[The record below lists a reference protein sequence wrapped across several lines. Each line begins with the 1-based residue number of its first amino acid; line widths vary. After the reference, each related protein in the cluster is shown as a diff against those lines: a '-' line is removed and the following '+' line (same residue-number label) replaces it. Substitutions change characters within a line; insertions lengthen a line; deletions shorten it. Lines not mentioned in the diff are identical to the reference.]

1 MHNLIFHIISR
12 YIIHLLIKY
21 PNRAIGSTDRADL
34 KGPSGLPII
43 GNLLLIRRSENY
55 LTFLYDLFLKY
66 GNVVTFTLP
75 QFGRVIL
82 LNSPSHIEW
91 FLKENFENYV
101 KGEIGLKMMRE
112 FFGDGIFG
120 SNGEMWK
127 FHRKIT
133 NQLFTTKNF
142 REIFCK
148 VFEQETKTALN
159 ILNDAA
165 NKDDTI
171 DLQDLFYRFTL
182 NTFGKISFGIDMK
195 CLEQLSK
202 PLHFAIAFDYVQL
215 AMSQRR
221 ENPFW
226 TFTEIFSETGRRIR
240 KEIKYLDE
248 FAYNII
254 KERKSKKAN
263 DSASSSNVSGD
274 VLKLFMDARKD
285 NGEMLTDKELRDTK
299 FFPNKYEFFR
309 ISFGID
315 MKCLEQLSKPLH
327 FAIAFDYVQLAMS
340 QRRENPFWT
349 FTEIF
354 SETGRRIRK
363 EIKYLDEFAYNIIKE
378 RKSKKAND
386 SASSSNVSG
395 DVLKLFMD
403 ARKDNGRDTTA
414 NALTWMMYS
423 LMTNPSVEDTLV
435 REVNQLLSS
444 EENQIPTF
452 DSIKNFHYGEAT
464 LYETLRLYPAV
475 PKNSKVCVKHDIL
488 PDGTHVYPGENVAW
502 SPWCMG
508 RDKSI
513 WGENALQFYPDRF
526 LTSEGVLKPS
536 QFKFPAFHAGPRIC
550 LGQQFATVEA
560 LTLATSMLKKFRFEL
575 IPGQESPPPYIS
587 SITLPMK
594 NPLLVK

>member
-1 MHNLIFHIISR
+1 FHIISG

-127 FHRKIT
+127 FHQKIT

-171 DLQDLFYRFTL
+171 DLHIYFEYIWKVT
-182 NTFGKISFGIDMK
+182 
-195 CLEQLSK
+195 
-202 PLHFAIAFDYVQL
+202 FDYVQL

-263 DSASSSNVSGD
+263 DSASSSNVS
-274 VLKLFMDARKD
+274 
-285 NGEMLTDKELRDTK
+285 
-299 FFPNKYEFFR
+299 
-309 ISFGID
+309 
-315 MKCLEQLSKPLH
+315 
-327 FAIAFDYVQLAMS
+327 
-340 QRRENPFWT
+340 
-349 FTEIF
+349 
-354 SETGRRIRK
+354 
-363 EIKYLDEFAYNIIKE
+363 
-378 RKSKKAND
+378 
-386 SASSSNVSG
+386 
-395 DVLKLFMD
+395 
-403 ARKDNGRDTTA
+403 GRDTTA

-550 LGQQFATVEA
+550 LRQQFATVEA
-560 LTLATSMLKKFRFEL
+560 LTLVTSMLKKYRFEL

-594 NPLLVK
+594 NPLLVKVDGLDGSGIASS

>member
-1 MHNLIFHIISR
+1 FHIISG

-285 NGEMLTDKELRDTK
+285 NGEMT
-299 FFPNKYEFFR
+299 
-309 ISFGID
+309 
-315 MKCLEQLSKPLH
+315 
-327 FAIAFDYVQLAMS
+327 
-340 QRRENPFWT
+340 
-349 FTEIF
+349 
-354 SETGRRIRK
+354 
-363 EIKYLDEFAYNIIKE
+363 
-378 RKSKKAND
+378 
-386 SASSSNVSG
+386 
-395 DVLKLFMD
+395 
-403 ARKDNGRDTTA
+403 
-414 NALTWMMYS
+414 
-423 LMTNPSVEDTLV
+423 
-435 REVNQLLSS
+435 
-444 EENQIPTF
+444 
-452 DSIKNFHYGEAT
+452 
-464 LYETLRLYPAV
+464 
-475 PKNSKVCVKHDIL
+475 
-488 PDGTHVYPGENVAW
+488 
-502 SPWCMG
+502 
-508 RDKSI
+508 
-513 WGENALQFYPDRF
+513 
-526 LTSEGVLKPS
+526 
-536 QFKFPAFHAGPRIC
+536 
-550 LGQQFATVEA
+550 
-560 LTLATSMLKKFRFEL
+560 
-575 IPGQESPPPYIS
+575 
-587 SITLPMK
+587 
-594 NPLLVK
+594 

>member
-1 MHNLIFHIISR
+1 MILTIILTVFTIISG
-12 YIIHLLIKY
+12 YIINLLIKY

-55 LTFLYDLFLKY
+55 LTFLNDLFLKY

-112 FFGDGIFG
+112 FFGDGIF
-120 SNGEMWK
+120 
-127 FHRKIT
+127 
-133 NQLFTTKNF
+133 
-142 REIFCK
+142 

-159 ILNDAA
+159 ILNDVA

-226 TFTEIFSETGRRIR
+226 TFTEIFSETGRKIR

-263 DSASSSNVSGD
+263 DSASSSNVS
-274 VLKLFMDARKD
+274 
-285 NGEMLTDKELRDTK
+285 
-299 FFPNKYEFFR
+299 
-309 ISFGID
+309 
-315 MKCLEQLSKPLH
+315 
-327 FAIAFDYVQLAMS
+327 
-340 QRRENPFWT
+340 
-349 FTEIF
+349 
-354 SETGRRIRK
+354 
-363 EIKYLDEFAYNIIKE
+363 
-378 RKSKKAND
+378 
-386 SASSSNVSG
+386 
-395 DVLKLFMD
+395 
-403 ARKDNGRDTTA
+403 GRDTTA

-452 DSIKNFHYGEAT
+452 DSIKNFHYAEAT
-464 LYETLRLYPAV
+464 LYETLRLYPGV

-508 RDKSI
+508 RDKKI

-594 NPLLVK
+594 NPLLVKVYHRDS